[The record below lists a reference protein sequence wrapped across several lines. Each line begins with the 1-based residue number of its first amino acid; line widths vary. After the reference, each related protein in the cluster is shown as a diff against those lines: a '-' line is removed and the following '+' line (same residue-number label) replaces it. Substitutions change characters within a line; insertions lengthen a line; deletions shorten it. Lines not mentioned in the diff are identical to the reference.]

1 MKVYQINGYFT
12 KPEKGPQDTENKL
25 KKINIDKLGMF
36 NTRVSDKKPDHA
48 LCFS

>member
-25 KKINIDKLGMF
+25 KKDKY
-36 NTRVSDKKPDHA
+36 R
-48 LCFS
+48 